1 MPITDYVADAN
12 QVLSILLKA
21 KEYLGGTP
29 FSIAISNYSAEYVA
43 IDSFVLDKSLF
54 DSKQKEQEAI
64 MPNLFI
70 GKGKT
75 EIASFK
81 ANVFFD
87 STTSVLFN
95 VSNND
100 KTHSVLLNY
109 SWQQGGK
116 GSIDII
122 TECEGMKKKISG
134 NLFKRIY
141 VENAGMKIVVFSN
154 GTVLQIGFGN
164 YKDDQFV
171 GNPHV
176 IVFSHAARHGE
187 EKPEA
192 RSPEQ
197 ATIF

>member
-164 YKDDQFV
+164 YKDD
-171 GNPHV
+171 
-176 IVFSHAARHGE
+176 
-187 EKPEA
+187 
-192 RSPEQ
+192 
-197 ATIF
+197 